1 MKNGLLTL
9 LIMCLLFA
17 FSSCKTKKNIQ
28 SRTEFYTASENN
40 ISSKSTAVIADT
52 ASMQILVK
60 DSLTQTEY
68 SRKFEFDT
76 IGNIRSISETWRNT
90 GLSKLSTQQHRQR
103 KISLEETKNNTAT
116 VETLRTTSQEKTNET
131 NDTRPVQGH
140 EWFWLVLGF
149 GIVLFVVFM
158 IIKKKPFGF

>member
-1 MKNGLLTL
+1 MKNGILAFIILPL
-9 LIMCLLFA
+9 MLG
-17 FSSCKTKKNIQ
+17 FSSCRAKKNVRSHAKIKSEIQ
-28 SRTEFYTASENN
+28 HIAANHTSQT
-40 ISSKSTAVIADT
+40 VADT
-52 ASMQILVK
+52 ASMQILAK

>member
-52 ASMQILVK
+52 ASIQIHVK

-76 IGNIRSISETWRNT
+76 IGNIRSVSETWRNT
-90 GLSKLSTQQHRQR
+90 GRTQLSAQQYGQR
-103 KISLEETKNNTAT
+103 TISLESKNDSSAT
-116 VETLRTTSQEKTNET
+116 VETSRVASHEKTNET
-131 NDTRPVQGH
+131 NDSRLVQGR
-140 EWFWLVLGF
+140 EWFWIILGGFAVLSISGYF
-149 GIVLFVVFM
+149 ILERN
-158 IIKKKPFGF
+158 